1 MKLPVEERK
10 KYVLGLHKKGYKNRE
25 IAQELRI
32 SSRDIVKILKEN
44 DREEIEDREKRGKR
58 KRGKRK
64 REIIFIK

>member
-1 MKLPVEERK
+1 MIQMKLPVEERK

-58 KRGKRK
+58 KR
-64 REIIFIK
+64 EIIFIK